1 MESNALTIVT
11 SNEDLNSSKHT
22 LKSYEHQEAN
32 LDNQDQPDDDQSIEL
47 DIGIDQDHETKE
59 RRNSSQ

>member
-32 LDNQDQPDDDQSIEL
+32 LDNQDQPEDDQSIEL
-47 DIGIDQDHETKE
+47 DIGID
-59 RRNSSQ
+59 